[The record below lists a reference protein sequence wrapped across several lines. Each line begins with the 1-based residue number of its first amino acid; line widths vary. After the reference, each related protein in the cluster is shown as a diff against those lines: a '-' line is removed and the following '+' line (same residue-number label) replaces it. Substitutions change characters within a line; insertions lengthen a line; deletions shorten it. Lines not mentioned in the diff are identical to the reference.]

1 MSTVFVFGAGAS
13 HHAGYPLAA
22 VMGEPL
28 LNWML
33 QSSDFAFYAR
43 YLVDGFGM
51 PANIEEWITKIDS
64 HHATLKGQRTS
75 EERSEYRR
83 LGTSIG
89 RLKSG
94 LAVWLRQFRDG
105 SAPSYAEFSD
115 RIVQPGDAVVT
126 FNYDDALD
134 CELRRTGKWD
144 AFSYGYGFPIGVS
157 EQACEVVLLK
167 LHGSVN
173 WQWNPLGGRSG
184 DGSVFAWNGPSLGNC
199 PVILPYD
206 LKFLGYEN
214 PSGPGVYTGGAA
226 INVVILPGLSK
237 EFFTDTSFGRETT
250 EFWDSLW
257 SQATHALQSCS
268 RVVVC
273 GYSLPV
279 ADQRAR
285 DLLFK
290 HPSRD
295 AGIEIVC
302 GRDSDR
308 IAGEFEERGFL
319 NVTPFGGGLFAEWLA
334 DQG

>member
-22 VMGEPL
+22 AMGEPL

-33 QSSDFAFYAR
+33 QQPSDIAPRAE

-51 PANIEEWITKIDS
+51 AANIEEWVTKIES

-75 EERSEYRR
+75 EERQEYQRIGSAIASLRR
-83 LGTSIG
+83 
-89 RLKSG
+89 G
-94 LAVWLRQFRDG
+94 LTEWLREFRNG
-105 SAPSYAEFSD
+105 SATSYAEFSD
-115 RIVQPGDAVVT
+115 RIVQPGDAVIT

-134 CELRRTGKWD
+134 RELRRTEKWD

-157 EQACEVVLLK
+157 EQACAVVLLK

-173 WQWNPLGGRSG
+173 WHWNPFGGM
-184 DGSVFAWNGPSLGNC
+184 GSFFTGGGPSLGDY
-199 PVILPYD
+199 PVILPND

-214 PSGPGVYTGGAA
+214 PSGPGVHTRGGVT
-226 INVVILPGLSK
+226 NVVILPGLSK

-257 SQATHALQSCS
+257 SQAIHALRSCS

-290 HPSRD
+290 GPSKD
-295 AGIEIVC
+295 AGIEVVC
-302 GRDSDR
+302 GRDSNR

-319 NVTPFGGGLFAEWLA
+319 NVTPFGGGLFAEWLSG
-334 DQG
+334 QG